1 MYRLKTLLLFYSSVF
16 FIPITVLS
24 LNTFCIFSTHTSI
37 LFIYA
42 SILFLRFWIIFT
54 IITLNS
60 FSGRLPMSSPFVW
73 SCWFFT
79 MLLHLLCFSVFSFCL
94 INVFGVSFPPLARLQ
109 VPFTCEVCSPGWGW
123 TSVLWRLPG
132 RGETGACFLVSGSRS
147 CLAEGQCHI
156 QWCVWSVCELG
167 MAFGSSGTGACW
179 PWVGLGVSSKM
190 EAFERALT
198 D

>member
-1 MYRLKTLLLFYSSVF
+1 VSWCVSVWASPVWHSLGFLGLGGYFLSHVREVLNCNLFQYFLIPFHFLPLGPNVSVLNVVMEVSETVLFFHSFFILLCFHYFHHSMFQLTYPVFCLNDSAVVLLKCIFLF

-79 MLLHLLCFSVFSFCL
+79 MLLHLLYVSLSFHF
-94 INVFGVSFPPLARLQ
+94 V
-109 VPFTCEVCSPGWGW
+109 
-123 TSVLWRLPG
+123 
-132 RGETGACFLVSGSRS
+132 
-147 CLAEGQCHI
+147 
-156 QWCVWSVCELG
+156 
-167 MAFGSSGTGACW
+167 
-179 PWVGLGVSSKM
+179 
-190 EAFERALT
+190 
-198 D
+198 